1 MWRIFTRGGGL
12 TLINIDVNAEALKD
26 YSDKLQ
32 KWICIFD
39 EIERNYESS
48 LKRVRSKN
56 ILLTGKIDSIISEKR
71 EHYIS
76 ASNALSQ
83 FISNMQN
90 TGRNDSSFLR
100 EVNALQESVNERKQD
115 LDNAISTKTSIERLY
130 ANFESNYKHNLKQIL
145 TFKETIIDLIK
156 RSHSSINE
164 YVDAIEKSEKE
175 IKSINNAVIKT
186 SSLNGI
192 TCRSLTAQSSV
203 NQADF
208 INNALSIYMQNS
220 DKPLGYY
227 LDDIRHEEISGFPAT
242 NQEWHSQGDY
252 SVFNT
257 PEETGKVLDSCQGK
271 LDGFWGTCGC
281 MSCVNIL
288 KLAGIDISEEEL
300 VTYAATHSNMSGES
314 LCTYGHADYAA
325 NGGTT
330 SLDRKN
336 ILEAYGV
343 KSELVP
349 ASIDNIFRA
358 VGQGK
363 GVIASVHADYLY
375 EGKISA
381 DDRHAIIITSV
392 KYKNGKP
399 YSIITCDSNNRPC
412 EEYYV
417 STFQTALTDNPLN
430 VTTRI
435 IR

>member
-1 MWRIFTRGGGL
+1 M
-12 TLINIDVNAEALKD
+12 INIDVNAEALKD

-39 EIERNYESS
+39 EIESNYEAS
-48 LKRVRSKN
+48 LKRVRCQN
-56 ILLTGKIDSIISEKR
+56 VILARKIDSIIPEKR

-76 ASNALSQ
+76 ALNDLSR
-83 FISNMQN
+83 FLSNMQN
-90 TGRNDSSFLR
+90 TDRNDTVFFR
-100 EVNALQESVNERKQD
+100 TVDVMQKVVNERKQD
-115 LDNAISTKTSIERLY
+115 LDNAISTKTKIEKLY
-130 ANFESNYKHNLKQIL
+130 ADFETNYNRNLKQIL

-156 RSHSSINE
+156 KSHFSINE

-175 IKSINNAVIKT
+175 IKTINNIIVKT
-186 SSLNGI
+186 SRLNGI
-192 TCRSLTAQSSV
+192 TCRSLTAQSGIS
-203 NQADF
+203 QADF
-208 INNALSIYMQNS
+208 INTALSVYKHNS

-375 EGKISA
+375 DGKISA

-430 VTTRI
+430 VTTKI

>member
-1 MWRIFTRGGGL
+1 
-12 TLINIDVNAEALKD
+12 
-26 YSDKLQ
+26 
-32 KWICIFD
+32 
-39 EIERNYESS
+39 
-48 LKRVRSKN
+48 
-56 ILLTGKIDSIISEKR
+56 
-71 EHYIS
+71 
-76 ASNALSQ
+76 
-83 FISNMQN
+83 MQN

-227 LDDIRHEEISGFPAT
+227 LDDIRHEEISGFSVT

-257 PEETGKVLDSCQGK
+257 PEETGKSLDSCQGK

-281 MSCVNIL
+281 VSCVNIL

-314 LCTYGHADYAA
+314 LCTYGHTDYAA

-343 KSELVP
+343 KSDLVP

-375 EGKISA
+375 DGKISA

-417 STFQTALTDNPLN
+417 SAFQVALTDNPLN
-430 VTTRI
+430 VTTKI

>member
-1 MWRIFTRGGGL
+1 M
-12 TLINIDVNAEALKD
+12 INIDVNAKALKD

-32 KWICIFD
+32 KWVCIFD
-39 EIERNYESS
+39 EIESNYEAS
-48 LKRVRSKN
+48 LKRVRNRN
-56 ILLTGKIDSIISEKR
+56 IILTRKIDSIIPEKR

-76 ASNALSQ
+76 ALNDLNR
-83 FISNMQN
+83 FLSNMQN
-90 TGRNDSSFLR
+90 TNKNDTAFFR
-100 EVNALQESVNERKQD
+100 AVNVMQKSVNERKQD
-115 LDNAISTKTSIERLY
+115 LDNAISTKTKIEKLY
-130 ANFESNYKHNLKQIL
+130 ADFETNYNRNLKQIL

-156 RSHSSINE
+156 KSHFSINE

-175 IKSINNAVIKT
+175 IKTINNIIVKT
-186 SSLNGI
+186 SRLNGI
-192 TCRSLTAQSSV
+192 TCRSLTAQSDIS
-203 NQADF
+203 QADF
-208 INNALSIYMQNS
+208 INTALSVYKHNS

-227 LDDIRHEEISGFPAT
+227 LDDIRHEEILGFPAT

-430 VTTRI
+430 VTTKI

>member
-1 MWRIFTRGGGL
+1 
-12 TLINIDVNAEALKD
+12 
-26 YSDKLQ
+26 
-32 KWICIFD
+32 
-39 EIERNYESS
+39 
-48 LKRVRSKN
+48 
-56 ILLTGKIDSIISEKR
+56 
-71 EHYIS
+71 
-76 ASNALSQ
+76 
-83 FISNMQN
+83 
-90 TGRNDSSFLR
+90 
-100 EVNALQESVNERKQD
+100 
-115 LDNAISTKTSIERLY
+115 
-130 ANFESNYKHNLKQIL
+130 
-145 TFKETIIDLIK
+145 
-156 RSHSSINE
+156 
-164 YVDAIEKSEKE
+164 
-175 IKSINNAVIKT
+175 
-186 SSLNGI
+186 
-192 TCRSLTAQSSV
+192 
-203 NQADF
+203 
-208 INNALSIYMQNS
+208 MQNS

-227 LDDIRHEEISGFPAT
+227 LDDIRHEEISGFSVT

-257 PEETGKVLDSCQGK
+257 PEETGKSLDSCQGK

-281 MSCVNIL
+281 VSCVNIL

-314 LCTYGHADYAA
+314 LCTYGHMDYAA

-343 KSELVP
+343 KSDLVP

-375 EGKISA
+375 DGKISA

-417 STFQTALTDNPLN
+417 SAFQVALTDNPLN
-430 VTTRI
+430 VTTKI

>member
-1 MWRIFTRGGGL
+1 M
-12 TLINIDVNAEALKD
+12 INIDVNAEALKD

-39 EIERNYESS
+39 EIELNYESS
-48 LKRVRSKN
+48 LKRVRNQN
-56 ILLTGKIDSIISEKR
+56 ILLTEKIDSIISEKR

-76 ASNALSQ
+76 ASNDLSQ
-83 FISNMQN
+83 FLSSMSN
-90 TGRNDSSFLR
+90 TDKNDVNALR
-100 EVNALQESVNERKQD
+100 AVNALQKSVDARKNE
-115 LDNAISTKTSIERLY
+115 LDNAFFTKTRIEKMY
-130 ANFESNYKHNLKQIL
+130 ESFESNYNRNLKQIL

-156 RSHSSINE
+156 KSHFSINE

-175 IKSINNAVIKT
+175 IKNINNIIVKT
-186 SSLNGI
+186 SNLNGI
-192 TCRSLTAQSSV
+192 TCRSLTAQSGVS
-203 NQADF
+203 QADF
-208 INNALSIYMQNS
+208 INNALSVYMHNS

-227 LDDIRHEEISGFPAT
+227 LDDIRHEEILGFPTT

-257 PEETGKVLDSCQGK
+257 PEETGKDLDSCQGK

-314 LCTYGHADYAA
+314 LCTYGNADYAA

-399 YSIITCDSNNRPC
+399 YSVITCDSNNRPC

-417 STFQTALTDNPLN
+417 SSFQTALTDNPLN
-430 VTTRI
+430 VTTKI

>member
-1 MWRIFTRGGGL
+1 M
-12 TLINIDVNAEALKD
+12 INIDVNAEALKD

-32 KWICIFD
+32 KWVCIFD
-39 EIERNYESS
+39 EIESNYEAS
-48 LKRVRSKN
+48 LKRVRNRN
-56 ILLTGKIDSIISEKR
+56 IILTRKIDSIIPEKR

-76 ASNALSQ
+76 ALNDLNR
-83 FISNMQN
+83 FLSNMQN
-90 TGRNDSSFLR
+90 TDRNDTVFLR
-100 EVNALQESVNERKQD
+100 TVNVMQKSVNERKRD
-115 LDNAISTKTSIERLY
+115 LDHAISTKTKIEKLY
-130 ANFESNYKHNLKQIL
+130 ADFETNYKRNLKQIL

-156 RSHSSINE
+156 KSHFSINE

-175 IKSINNAVIKT
+175 IKTINNIIVKT
-186 SSLNGI
+186 SRLNGI
-192 TCRSLTAQSSV
+192 TCRSLTAQSDIS
-203 NQADF
+203 QADF
-208 INNALSIYMQNS
+208 INTALSVYKHNS

-227 LDDIRHEEISGFPAT
+227 LDDIRHEEILGFPAT

-430 VTTRI
+430 VTTKI

>member
-1 MWRIFTRGGGL
+1 MIS
-12 TLINIDVNAEALKD
+12 IDVNAEALKD

-39 EIERNYESS
+39 EIERNYEAS
-48 LKRVRSKN
+48 LKRVRSQN
-56 ILLTGKIDSIISEKR
+56 IILTRKIDSIIPEKR

-76 ASNALSQ
+76 ALNDLNR
-83 FISNMQN
+83 FLSNMQN
-90 TGRNDSSFLR
+90 TDRNDTVFLR
-100 EVNALQESVNERKQD
+100 TVNVMQKSVNERKRD
-115 LDNAISTKTSIERLY
+115 LDHAISTKTKIEKLY
-130 ANFESNYKHNLKQIL
+130 ADFETNYKRNLKQIL

-156 RSHSSINE
+156 KSHFSINE

-175 IKSINNAVIKT
+175 IKTINNIIVKT
-186 SSLNGI
+186 SRLNGI
-192 TCRSLTAQSSV
+192 TCRSLTAQSGISQV
-203 NQADF
+203 DF
-208 INNALSIYMQNS
+208 INNALSVYKHNN

-430 VTTRI
+430 VTTKI

>member
-1 MWRIFTRGGGL
+1 M
-12 TLINIDVNAEALKD
+12 INIDVNAEALKD

-32 KWICIFD
+32 KWVCIFD
-39 EIERNYESS
+39 EIESNYEAS
-48 LKRVRSKN
+48 LKRVRNRN
-56 ILLTGKIDSIISEKR
+56 IILTRKIDSIIPEKR

-76 ASNALSQ
+76 ALNDLNR
-83 FISNMQN
+83 FLSNMQN
-90 TGRNDSSFLR
+90 TNKNDTAFFR
-100 EVNALQESVNERKQD
+100 AVNVMQKSVNERKQD
-115 LDNAISTKTSIERLY
+115 LDNAISTKTKIEKLY
-130 ANFESNYKHNLKQIL
+130 ADFETNYNRNLKQIL

-156 RSHSSINE
+156 KSHFSINE

-175 IKSINNAVIKT
+175 IKTINNIIVKT
-186 SSLNGI
+186 SRLNGI
-192 TCRSLTAQSSV
+192 TCRSLTAQSDIS
-203 NQADF
+203 QADF
-208 INNALSIYMQNS
+208 INTALSVYKHNS

-227 LDDIRHEEISGFPAT
+227 LDDIRHEEILGFPAT

-430 VTTRI
+430 VTTKI

>member
-1 MWRIFTRGGGL
+1 MIS
-12 TLINIDVNAEALKD
+12 IDVNAEALKD

-39 EIERNYESS
+39 EIERNYEAS
-48 LKRVRSKN
+48 LKRVRSQN
-56 ILLTGKIDSIISEKR
+56 IILTRKIDSIIPEKR

-76 ASNALSQ
+76 ALNDLNR
-83 FISNMQN
+83 FLSNMQN
-90 TGRNDSSFLR
+90 TDRNDTVFLR
-100 EVNALQESVNERKQD
+100 TVNVMQKSVNERKRD
-115 LDNAISTKTSIERLY
+115 LDHAISTKTKIEKLY
-130 ANFESNYKHNLKQIL
+130 ADFETNYKRNLKQIL

-156 RSHSSINE
+156 KSHFSINE

-175 IKSINNAVIKT
+175 IKTINNIIVKT
-186 SSLNGI
+186 SRLNGI
-192 TCRSLTAQSSV
+192 TCRSLTAQSSISQV
-203 NQADF
+203 DF
-208 INNALSIYMQNS
+208 INNALSVYKHNN

-430 VTTRI
+430 VTTKI